1 VLRWVTVCGRVNH
14 LGIYNPPPRSTQPFI
29 LPEYINRVPAC
40 LAWVKAECVY
50 LGWMV
55 GNTVMMMTWH
65 VKAPSSE
72 ILLTAMHD
80 LSLILFKDEDD
91 KDKNKGND
99 DDDNTGKM
107 SISFQAE

>member
-1 VLRWVTVCGRVNH
+1 
-14 LGIYNPPPRSTQPFI
+14 
-29 LPEYINRVPAC
+29 
-40 LAWVKAECVY
+40 
-50 LGWMV
+50 
-55 GNTVMMMTWH
+55 MMTWH